1 MIFKREINWGGR
13 LLSIETGKVANQ
25 ATGSVTIRYG
35 NTIVLCTVVADD
47 KPSSENDFFPLTV
60 NYIEKAYASGRI
72 PGGFVKREGRPSD
85 HEVLVSRL
93 IDRPIRPLFH
103 PDFRNET
110 QIMCTVLS
118 FDKENDAD
126 IISIIGASAALTI
139 SGLPFMGPI
148 AAARIGYEN
157 GKFILNPKI
166 GHVTDLDLAIAGT
179 RNGVLMVE
187 SGANELSDATML
199 EALKFGHQAFQPVVD
214 MIIDLAE
221 EAAKDSW
228 EVTSASSLE
237 AKAAEEALLKEIVD
251 DFTDDIEAAYDG
263 HTKHERNESKKVV
276 FQKILERYS
285 EREDVTEE
293 LLAKK
298 FHDACSLFI
307 RNKLMTKGKRVDNRS
322 PEDIRDISV
331 EVSVLPMAH
340 GSAIFN
346 RGETQALAIATLG
359 TAQDEQLV
367 DSLSGEYRE
376 RFLLHYNFPPFCVGE
391 IGRLGSPGR
400 REIGHGKLAW
410 RALGAVIPTKEQ
422 FAYSIRVVSE
432 VLSCNGSS
440 SMATVC
446 GASLAL
452 MDAGVPLKNA
462 VAGIAMGLIMDSEN
476 NGKYVILSDIMA
488 EEDHL
493 GDMDFKVAGTK
504 DGITALQM
512 DLKINGVSFD
522 ILEAAMKQA
531 HKGRMHIL
539 KEMSKGLS
547 TNRAELSENAPKMV
561 TIAIP
566 KDKIREVIGSGGK
579 VIRDIIDQSGAKI
592 DIDDDGNVTVSGPD
606 SKSINIAM
614 NMIKEICFDPEVGAV
629 YQAKVVKIMD
639 FGAFVRFYGT
649 KEGLLHISTMS
660 DERVEKVTDIMNEG
674 DEVTVKFL
682 GFDGK
687 GRAKLTMRV

>member
-1 MIFKREINWGGR
+1 MICRKEINWGGR
-13 LLSIETGKVANQ
+13 LLTIETGKVANQ
-25 ATGSVTIRYG
+25 ATGSVTVRYG
-35 NTIVLCTVVADD
+35 DTIVLCTVVADD

-110 QIMCTVLS
+110 QVICTVLS
-118 FDKENDAD
+118 FDKKNDAD
-126 IISIIGASAALTI
+126 IISMIGASAALTI

-148 AAARIGYEN
+148 AAARVGYEN
-157 GKFILNPKI
+157 DEFILNPEI

-179 RNGVLMVE
+179 RDGVLMVE
-187 SGANELSDATML
+187 SGANELSDSIML
-199 EALKFGHQAFQPVVD
+199 EALKFGHRSFQPVID
-214 MIIDLAE
+214 MIIELAE
-221 EAAKDSW
+221 EAAKDRW
-228 EVTSASSLE
+228 ELPEPEKSETASS
-237 AKAAEEALLKEIVD
+237 ADALLNEILSN
-251 DFTDDIEAAYDG
+251 FTSDIEAAYNG
-263 HTKHERNESKKVV
+263 HTKHERNEGKKLV
-276 FQKILERYS
+276 FQKILDRYS
-285 EREDVTEE
+285 EREDITEE
-293 LLAKK
+293 ILSKK

-307 RNKLMTKGKRVDNRS
+307 RNKLISQGKRVDNRS

-331 EVSVLPMAH
+331 EVSVLPMVH

-367 DSLSGEYRE
+367 DSLAGEYRE

-410 RALGAVIPTKEQ
+410 RALSAVIPSREQ
-422 FAYSIRVVSE
+422 FAYSMRVVSE

-462 VAGIAMGLIMDSEN
+462 VAGIAMGLIIDGGN
-476 NGKYVILSDIMA
+476 YIILSDIMA

-512 DLKINGVSFD
+512 DLKVSGVSFD

-531 HKGRMHIL
+531 HAGRMHIL
-539 KEMSKGLS
+539 QEMGKGLS

-561 TIAIP
+561 NLSIP

-592 DIDDDGNVTVSGPD
+592 DIDDDGNVTVAGPD
-606 SKSINIAM
+606 SRSINIALD
-614 NMIKEICFDPEVGAV
+614 MIKEICFDPEIGAI
-629 YQAKVVKIMD
+629 YKAKVVKIMD

-649 KEGLLHISTMS
+649 KEGLIHISTMS
-660 DERVEKVTDIMNEG
+660 ESRVEKVTDVMNEG
-674 DEVTVKFL
+674 DEVSVKFL
-682 GFDGK
+682 GYDGK
-687 GRAKLTMRV
+687 GRAKLTMKI

>member
-1 MIFKREINWGGR
+1 MICKKEINWGGR

-25 ATGSVTIRYG
+25 ATGAVTIRYG
-35 NTIVLCTVVADD
+35 DTIVLCTVVADD
-47 KPSSENDFFPLTV
+47 KPSTENDFFPLTV

-103 PDFRNET
+103 PDFKNET
-110 QIMCTVLS
+110 QIICTVLS
-118 FDKENDAD
+118 FDKKNDTD

-157 GKFILNPKI
+157 NEFILNLEI
-166 GHVTDLDLAIAGT
+166 GHTTDLDLAIAGT
-179 RNGVLMVE
+179 RDGVIMVE
-187 SGANELSDATML
+187 SGANELSDEIML
-199 EALKFGHQAFQPVVD
+199 EALKFGHQAFQPVID
-214 MIIDLAE
+214 MIIELAE
-221 EAAKDSW
+221 EAAKDRW
-228 EVTSASSLE
+228 ELPETSVEEDEEDSL
-237 AKAAEEALLKEIVD
+237 LSEIVST
-251 DFTDDIEAAYDG
+251 FAKDIETAYDG
-263 HTKHERNESKKVV
+263 HTKHERNEGKKLV
-276 FQKILERYS
+276 FQKILTHFS
-285 EREDVTEE
+285 EREDATEE
-293 LLAKK
+293 ILAKK
-298 FHDACSLFI
+298 FHDACSQFI
-307 RNKLMTKGKRVDNRS
+307 RNKLITKGKRVDNRS

-331 EVSVLPMAH
+331 EVAVLPMVH

-359 TAQDEQLV
+359 TAQDEQIV
-367 DSLSGEYRE
+367 DSLAGEYRE

-410 RALGAVIPTKEQ
+410 RAISAVLPSREQ
-422 FAYSIRVVSE
+422 FSYSMRVVSE

-462 VAGIAMGLIMDSEN
+462 VAGIAMGLIIDGDN
-476 NGKYVILSDIMA
+476 YVILSDIMA

-512 DLKINGVSFD
+512 DLKITGVSFD

-531 HKGRMHIL
+531 HAGRMHIL
-539 KEMSKGLS
+539 QEMSKGLS
-547 TNRAELSENAPKMV
+547 TNREQLSENAPKMV
-561 TIAIP
+561 AISIP

-579 VIRDIIDQSGAKI
+579 VIREIIELSGAKI
-592 DIDDDGNVTVSGPD
+592 DIDDDGNVVVSGPD
-606 SKSINIAM
+606 SKSIDIALGKI
-614 NMIKEICFDPEVGAV
+614 NEICFDPEIGAI
-629 YQAKVVKIMD
+629 YKAKVVKIMD

-649 KEGLLHISTMS
+649 KEGLIHISTMS
-660 DERVEKVTDIMNEG
+660 GSRVEKVTDIMNEG
-674 DEVTVKFL
+674 DEVSVKFL
-682 GFDGK
+682 GYDGK
-687 GRAKLTMRV
+687 GRAKLTMRI